1 MVYLY
6 DLIGL
11 KKLAHNEQFQMN
23 HHLVIQSQIFVS
35 IRTNN
40 ILQTIYWKI
49 WYSSTGDRALL
60 QISSGSDCDSATG
73 SGHASHAESFPTSD
87 TSNNV
92 KSDNSV
98 A

>member
-1 MVYLY
+1 MVHLY

-23 HHLVIQSQIFVS
+23 QHLVIQSQTFVS

-49 WYSSTGDRALL
+49 
-60 QISSGSDCDSATG
+60 
-73 SGHASHAESFPTSD
+73 
-87 TSNNV
+87 
-92 KSDNSV
+92 
-98 A
+98 

>member
-1 MVYLY
+1 MVHLY

-23 HHLVIQSQIFVS
+23 QHLVIQSQTFVS

-49 WYSSTGDRALL
+49 LYSSIGDRALFH
-60 QISSGSDCDSATG
+60 ISSGSDCDSATE
-73 SGHASHAESFPTSD
+73 SGHAFHAESFPTSD

-92 KSDNSV
+92 KSDNRV